1 MTESTLIQNGR
12 QVGSFAEI
20 GTPDTIETTL
30 GNRIL
35 VGPHQKI
42 LLLVHLSAST
52 SNDTVKVLAGANPPA
67 FRGGIGDCVYTS
79 TGGAKELY
87 MLLETAR
94 FADDDGY
101 IHLTFPTHVSLAGT
115 LEAYGL

>member
-1 MTESTLIQNGR
+1 MTESTVIQNDR
-12 QVGSFAEI
+12 VGCVLIAS

-30 GNRIL
+30 GNRIF
-35 VGPHQKI
+35 VGPYQRI

-52 SNDTVKVLAGANPPA
+52 NADTIKVLAGANPPA
-67 FRGGIGDCVYTS
+67 FRGGIGDYTYTS

-87 MLLETAR
+87 MLLDTAR

-101 IHLTFPTHVSLAGT
+101 IHLTFPTHTTLAGT
-115 LEAYGL
+115 IEAYGI